1 MSEAPVRTR
10 PTTPG
15 PTPGT
20 PGPTPGALPG
30 QTPPGGPPR
39 DAPRR
44 RRPILPWIILLV
56 VVGAITFALLR
67 PHAKTEGGQRAGGHR
82 GQHGAAGEAPQPV
95 TEQAARTGDMPVT
108 LTELGTVTPLAT
120 VTVQSQISGY
130 LMQVNFQ
137 EGQEVHRGDQLAL
150 IDPRPYIATRDQ
162 YVGQLARDNALL
174 GQARIDLARYQLLL
188 RQHSIASQQADDQ
201 VYLVNQYVGTVRSD
215 QAQIDSASLNIGY
228 CHITAPVD
236 GRVGLRQ
243 VDAGNYVTPGL
254 ANGLVVLTEL
264 HPISVIFS
272 VPEDN
277 LETLMTRL
285 RAGAVLPVEAYDRTD
300 TAHVASGRVAVV
312 DNQVDVNTGTVK
324 LRAVFDNKD
333 ERLFPSQFVNA
344 RLLLDTVHDA
354 VLVPTNAVQTGPE
367 GQFVYVVRRGTA
379 ASEAAPAPPNPKP
392 DAAKPEAAKPEAAK
406 PAGRA
411 SDTVTVRNI
420 TAGVSSS
427 AETVITSGLQ
437 AGEVVVTDGT
447 EHLREGSRVVVPPPP
462 GAAAAPGQH
471 RHHHRQAAQ

>member
-10 PTTPG
+10 PAAPG
-15 PTPGT
+15 QS
-20 PGPTPGALPG
+20 PG
-30 QTPPGGPPR
+30 QTPGGVPGQVPPGGPTHG
-39 DAPRR
+39 APRR

-56 VVGAITFALLR
+56 VVGAIAFALLR
-67 PHAKTEGGQRAGGHR
+67 PHAKTDTGHAR
-82 GQHGAAGEAPQPV
+82 HGQHAAGDAPQPV
-95 TEQAARTGDMPVT
+95 TEQAARTGDMPVI

-130 LMQVNFQ
+130 LLQVNFQ

-188 RQHSIASQQADDQ
+188 RQHSIAKQQVDDQ
-201 VYLVNQYVGTVRSD
+201 VYSVGQYEGTVRSD
-215 QAQIDSASLNIGY
+215 QAQIDSANLNIGY

-254 ANGLVVLTEL
+254 TNGLVVLTEL

-277 LETLMTRL
+277 LDTLMTRL
-285 RAGAVLPVEAYDRTD
+285 RAGAVLPVDAYDRTD
-300 TAHVASGRVAVV
+300 TVHLATGKVAVV

-324 LRAVFDNKD
+324 LRAIFDNKD

-344 RLLLDTVHDA
+344 RLLLDTIHNA
-354 VLVPTNAVQTGPE
+354 VLVPTNAVQTGPQ
-367 GQFVYVVRRGTA
+367 GQFVYVVRHA
-379 ASEAAPAPPNPKP
+379 PAQVAAAPEVAKDGKTP
-392 DAAKPEAAKPEAAK
+392 AAEPAA
-406 PAGRA
+406 
-411 SDTVTVRNI
+411 DTVTVRNV
-420 TAGVSSS
+420 TTGVNSS
-427 AETVITSGLQ
+427 AETVVATGLQ

-447 EHLREGSRVVVPPPP
+447 EHLREGAKVVVPPPP
-462 GAAAAPGQH
+462 GTTAAAGQH
-471 RHHHRQAAQ
+471 RHHHRQAAE

>member
-10 PTTPG
+10 PTTP
-15 PTPGT
+15 
-20 PGPTPGALPG
+20 ALPG
-30 QTPPGGPPR
+30 ELPGQAPPGGPTR
-39 DAPRR
+39 GAPRR

-56 VVGAITFALLR
+56 VVGAIAFALLR
-67 PHAKTEGGQRAGGHR
+67 PHAKTDTARPHR
-82 GQHGAAGEAPQPV
+82 GQHAAAGDAPQPV
-95 TEQAARTGDMPVT
+95 TEQAARIGDMPVT

-162 YVGQLARDNALL
+162 YAGQKAHDEALL
-174 GQARIDLARYQLLL
+174 GQARIDLTRYQTLL
-188 RQHSIASQQADDQ
+188 RQHSIASQQVDDQ
-201 VYLVNQYVGTVRSD
+201 VYTVGQYEGTVRSD
-215 QAQIDSASLNIGY
+215 QAQIDSANLNIAY

-254 ANGLVVLTEL
+254 TNGLVVLTEL

-277 LETLMTRL
+277 LETLMGRL

-300 TAHVASGRVAVV
+300 TNHLASGRVAVV

-324 LRAVFDNKD
+324 LRAVFDNAD

-344 RLLLDTVHDA
+344 RLLLDTIHNA
-354 VLVPTNAVQTGPE
+354 VLVPTNAVQTGPQ
-367 GQFVYVVRRGTA
+367 GQFVYVVKRGA
-379 ASEAAPAPPNPKP
+379 NPAPSAAPADAKSGAANPP
-392 DAAKPEAAKPEAAK
+392 AH
-406 PAGRA
+406 A
-411 SDTVTVRNI
+411 SDTVTVR
-420 TAGVSSS
+420 TVTSGVTS
-427 AETVITSGLQ
+427 AADTVITSGLK

-447 EHLREGSRVVVPPPP
+447 EHLREGARVVVPPPP
-462 GAAAAPGQH
+462 GANPVPGQH
-471 RHHHRQAAQ
+471 RHHHRQAAE

>member
-10 PTTPG
+10 PAPAGPIPG
-15 PTPGT
+15 ER
-20 PGPTPGALPG
+20 PG
-30 QTPPGGPPR
+30 QVPPGGPTEG
-39 DAPRR
+39 ARR
-44 RRPILPWIILLV
+44 KRPILPWVILLV
-56 VVGAITFALLR
+56 VVGAIAFALLR
-67 PHAKTEGGQRAGGHR
+67 PHAKTDTGHARHGQ
-82 GQHGAAGEAPQPV
+82 QGAAGDAPQPV

-162 YVGQLARDNALL
+162 YAGQMARDNALL
-174 GQARIDLARYQLLL
+174 GQARIDLARYQTLL
-188 RQHSIASQQADDQ
+188 RQHSIASQQVDDQ
-201 VYLVNQYVGTVRSD
+201 VYQVGQYQGTVRSD
-215 QAQIDSASLNIGY
+215 QAQIDSANLNIAY

-254 ANGLVVLTEL
+254 TNGLVVLTEL

-272 VPEDN
+272 LPEDN
-277 LETLMTRL
+277 LETLMGRL

-300 TAHVASGRVAVV
+300 TAHLSSGKVAVV

-324 LRAVFDNKD
+324 LRAIFDNND

-344 RLLLDTVHDA
+344 RLLLDTIHGA
-354 VLVPTNAVQTGPE
+354 VLVPTNAVQTGPQ
-367 GQFVYVVRRGTA
+367 GQFVYVVKQGVTGSA
-379 ASEAAPAPPNPKP
+379 PGAKADDAKSDPTKGGASVA
-392 DAAKPEAAKPEAAK
+392 
-406 PAGRA
+406 
-411 SDTVTVRNI
+411 DTVTVR
-420 TAGVSSS
+420 TVGTGVSSS
-427 AETVITSGLQ
+427 ADTVITSGLQ
-437 AGEVVVTDGT
+437 PGEVVVTDGT
-447 EHLREGSRVVVPPPP
+447 EHLREGAKVVVPPPA
-462 GAAAAPGQH
+462 GTSAVPGQH
-471 RHHHRQAAQ
+471 RHRRRQAAE

>member
-1 MSEAPVRTR
+1 MSEAPTR
-10 PTTPG
+10 ARSTQPGPPGSPGTGTPG
-15 PTPGT
+15 IGTPGT
-20 PGPTPGALPG
+20 GLPGA
-30 QTPPGGPPR
+30 PPDDPTSGM
-39 DAPRR
+39 PRR
-44 RRPILPWIILLV
+44 RRTILPWIVLVLV
-56 VVGAITFALLR
+56 VAAIAFALLR
-67 PHAKTEGGQRAGGHR
+67 PHAKTGAGHPTHGHA
-82 GQHGAAGEAPQPV
+82 AAGDTPQPV

-130 LMQVNFQ
+130 LMEVNFQ

-162 YVGQLARDNALL
+162 YAGQMARDTALL
-174 GQARIDLARYQLLL
+174 GQARIDLVRYQTLL
-188 RQHSIASQQADDQ
+188 RQHSIASQQVDDQ
-201 VYLVNQYVGTVRSD
+201 KYLVGQYEGTVRSD
-215 QAQIDSASLNIGY
+215 QAQIDSANLNIAY

-254 ANGLVVLTEL
+254 TNGLVVLTEL

-277 LETLMTRL
+277 LETLMARL

-300 TAHVASGRVAVV
+300 TTHLSSGKVAVV

-344 RLLLDTVHDA
+344 RLLLDTIHDA
-354 VLVPTNAVQTGPE
+354 VLVPTNAVQNGPQ
-367 GQFVYVVRRGTA
+367 GQFVYVVRKSA
-379 ASEAAPAPPNPKP
+379 AQPEAAGATPAPGDEKS
-392 DAAKPEAAKPEAAK
+392 DAAKPARTTA
-406 PAGRA
+406 
-411 SDTVTVRNI
+411 DTVTIRNV
-420 TAGVSSS
+420 TTGVSSG
-427 AETVITSGLQ
+427 TDIVISKGLQ

-447 EHLREGSRVVVPPPP
+447 EHLREGSKVTVPPPP
-462 GAAAAPGQH
+462 GTAAATPGQH
-471 RHHHRQAAQ
+471 RHHHRQAAE